1 MAVGDYIS
9 EIQTSDRNTHPIG
22 SSFWVSSETW
32 NGKTNTEVENEIKA
46 KFSNLTE
53 ITWKPLKDKRDTN
66 SLIPGMQYRITEYTC
81 TTTQVGTKSAGHV
94 FDIIVTADDESTLN
108 EVARAVKHEGD
119 TYFANSDLSAWK
131 IWYCLDNDTERFAW
145 ADSANGKGVIYRMI
159 DEFNNDVPYDF
170 KNIQFYRKWDADKSL
185 WSTVSSDST
194 GVPCYT
200 FSSSGNSATTLFT
213 DYSLASSNNI
223 YSNVIVKYVSN
234 KKQTLNNNCF
244 FGNNCYSNTF
254 GNNCHENTFRD
265 SCYWNTFG
273 NNCYLNTFG
282 TRCKS
287 NTFGNG
293 FQKNTFG
300 ADCSNTFGNNC
311 WNNTF
316 GNNCGSN
323 TFGNN
328 CSKNTV
334 GNNCSSNTFGN
345 YCSRNTIGKDCYSNT
360 FGNKCQYNTF
370 GNYIQESQFG
380 DGVQYFGITTGSMT
394 TSPTSANLKN
404 YIRWLIVEN
413 GVRYVNA
420 YVTSTTSDT
429 SYCQNVR
436 ICLGIQGIN
445 DSNRKTFDIT
455 SCIGSTV
462 SNVYQPANSKTTSV

>member
-53 ITWKPLKDKRDTN
+53 IAWSDLVDLRDN
-66 SLIPGMQYRITEYTC
+66 SHLIPGMQYRITDYTC
-81 TTTQVGTKSAGHV
+81 TTSQANTRSAGHQ

-108 EVARAVKHEGD
+108 EVAKAIKHEGD
-119 TYFANSDLSAWK
+119 TYFANSDLNAWK
-131 IWYCLDNDTERFAW
+131 IWYCLDNDANRFAW
-145 ADSANGKGVIYRMI
+145 ADSANGKGIIYRMI

-170 KNIQFYRKWDADKSL
+170 KNIQFYRKWNSGKSL
-185 WSTVSSDST
+185 WSTISSDNT

-213 DYSLASSNNI
+213 DTSLLASNSI
-223 YSNVIVKYVSN
+223 YSNVIGKYVNSN
-234 KKQTLNNNCF
+234 KQTLNNICF

-254 GNNCHENTFRD
+254 GNYCNNNTFGN
-265 SCYWNTFG
+265 SCQGNTFGNSCSRNTFG
-273 NNCYLNTFG
+273 NNCY
-282 TRCKS
+282 
-287 NTFGNG
+287 
-293 FQKNTFG
+293 
-300 ADCSNTFGNNC
+300 SNTFGNNC
-311 WNNTF
+311 YSNTFIDDCWYNTF
-316 GNNCGSN
+316 GN
-323 TFGNN
+323 
-328 CSKNTV
+328 
-334 GNNCSSNTFGN
+334 
-345 YCSRNTIGKDCYSNT
+345 DCW
-360 FGNKCQYNTF
+360 YNTF

-380 DGVQYFGITTGSMT
+380 DGVQYFSITTQQMAT
-394 TSPTSANLKN
+394 KPTSANTKN

-420 YVTSTTSDT
+420 YVTGSTSDT

-436 ICLGIQGIN
+436 ICLGIQGVN
-445 DSNRKTFDIT
+445 DSNIKSFDIT
-455 SCIGSTV
+455 SCIGSNV